1 MKVMLFRLYG
11 LIRSSDD
18 RFAFCDRKWKS
29 WNFAFCELEQ
39 TRVGDDE
46 ILNPIMKLVWIPSK
60 VKLFCWRL
68 FLDWL
73 STRSQLSKKGIILND
88 HERIC
93 ALSFNHEEDS
103 SHLMLQCVSS
113 KRIRQEINVW
123 LDSDLIWQ

>member
-1 MKVMLFRLYG
+1 MQ
-11 LIRSSDD
+11 
-18 RFAFCDRKWKS
+18 
-29 WNFAFCELEQ
+29 EQ

-46 ILNPIMKLVWIPSK
+46 SLNPIMKLVWIPSK

-103 SHLMLQCVSS
+103 SHLMLQCVGS
-113 KRIRQEINVW
+113 KRIWQEINVW